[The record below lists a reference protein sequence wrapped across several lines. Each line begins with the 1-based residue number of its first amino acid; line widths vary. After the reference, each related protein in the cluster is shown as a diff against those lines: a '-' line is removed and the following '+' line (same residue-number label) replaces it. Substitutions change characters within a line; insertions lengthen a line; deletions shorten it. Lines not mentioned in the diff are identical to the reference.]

1 MVCVCGRLPNFLPL
15 RKEPATTNQQ
25 ALKHPFQGPRILPYR
40 GAPFPQQD
48 PPGPSLLQMNSSM
61 HVAALPCLS
70 LMLLL
75 WSPGPWVRGQE
86 FQFGP
91 CRVEGVV
98 LQKLWQ
104 AFWAMKDIV
113 QAQDNI
119 TSVRLLR
126 KEVLQNVSETE
137 SCHLIHALLR
147 FYVNTVF
154 KNYHDKAVE
163 FGILKPFST
172 LANNFFVL
180 VSKLQASQE
189 KMFSTR
195 KSARRRFLLFYQA
208 FKQLDREAAVT
219 KAFGE
224 MDILLSWMEK
234 FYQL

>member
-1 MVCVCGRLPNFLPL
+1 MFCRVW
-15 RKEPATTNQQ
+15 
-25 ALKHPFQGPRILPYR
+25 
-40 GAPFPQQD
+40 D
-48 PPGPSLLQMNSSM
+48 PSGSSWTFLLQMGSSM
-61 HVAALPCLS
+61 YVAALPCLS

-91 CRVEGVV
+91 CQVDGIV

-137 SCHLIHALLR
+137 SCHLLHALLR

-163 FGILKPFST
+163 FGILKSFST
-172 LANNFFVL
+172 LANNFFVI

-195 KSARRRFLLFYQA
+195 ESARRRFLLFYRA

-224 MDILLSWMEK
+224 MDILLRWMEK
-234 FYQL
+234 FNQL

>member
-1 MVCVCGRLPNFLPL
+1 M
-15 RKEPATTNQQ
+15 
-25 ALKHPFQGPRILPYR
+25 
-40 GAPFPQQD
+40 
-48 PPGPSLLQMNSSM
+48 
-61 HVAALPCLS
+61 AALPCLS

-75 WSPGPWVRGQE
+75 WSPGPWVQGQE

-91 CRVEGVV
+91 CQVEGVV

-126 KEVLQNVSETE
+126 KEVLQNVS
-137 SCHLIHALLR
+137 
-147 FYVNTVF
+147 
-154 KNYHDKAVE
+154 
-163 FGILKPFST
+163 
-172 LANNFFVL
+172 
-180 VSKLQASQE
+180 QE

-195 KSARRRFLLFYQA
+195 ESARRRFLLFYRA
-208 FKQLDREAAVT
+208 FKQLDREAAVN

-234 FYQL
+234 FNQL

>member
-1 MVCVCGRLPNFLPL
+1 MWKSDSSSCL
-15 RKEPATTNQQ
+15 
-25 ALKHPFQGPRILPYR
+25 
-40 GAPFPQQD
+40 D
-48 PPGPSLLQMNSSM
+48 PPGPSLLQMSASM

-70 LMLLL
+70 LILLL
-75 WSPGPWVRGQE
+75 WSPGPWVQGQE

-119 TSVRLLR
+119 ASVQLLR
-126 KEVLQNVSETE
+126 KEVLQNIPETE

-154 KNYHDKAVE
+154 KSYCDKAVE
-163 FGILKPFST
+163 FGILKSFST
-172 LANNFFVL
+172 LANNFFVI

-189 KMFSTR
+189 KMLSTR
-195 KSARRRFLLFYQA
+195 ETARRRFLLFHRA